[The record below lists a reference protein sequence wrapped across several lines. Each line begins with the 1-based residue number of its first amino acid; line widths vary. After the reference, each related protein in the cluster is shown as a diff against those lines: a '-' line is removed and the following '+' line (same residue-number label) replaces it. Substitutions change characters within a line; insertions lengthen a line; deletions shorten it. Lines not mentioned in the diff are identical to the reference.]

1 MRIVRGKLHIWGL
14 CIVLVAAAIT
24 SVYSAPSAHA
34 DQITTRSLTLV
45 AGATDGGSKPGG
57 VVNHAFVFTVPSVGN
72 QNIGSIKFEYCTVA
86 VQVACVAPTGM
97 NASAATFG
105 NETGSAVT
113 GFSMVAGSRTANSY
127 HITRT
132 AASVAAN
139 SVIKVQINSV
149 TNPTPTNY
157 TFFVRITTF
166 SGTDGATGPVD
177 TGSVAASTA
186 TQIVVTGVMPEA
198 LTFCTGATISKTL
211 GIPDCTTATPGAI
224 NFNQLFSPSDT
235 ATATSQMAAGTN
247 AASGYVITV
256 NGTTLTSGG
265 NTIPAMTTAAAK
277 TRGKSEFGLNLKLNT
292 VSTSTIAVGAEVD
305 AAPDATNLRGQAKT
319 GYNTVDTFKFNSGDV
334 VAASDFNT
342 AGPTNPQIF
351 TVSYIADVAG
361 NQISG
366 TYVATLTYICTPT
379 Y

>member
-97 NASAATFG
+97 SASAATFG

-113 GFSMVAGSRTANSY
+113 GFSMVNGSRTANSY
-127 HITRT
+127 HITRS
-132 AASVAAN
+132 AASVTAN
-139 SVIKVQINSV
+139 SVVKIQINNV

-166 SGTDGATGPVD
+166 SGTDGVTGPVD

-198 LTFCTGATISKTL
+198 LTFCTGATVAKTL
-211 GIPDCTTATPGAI
+211 GVPDCTTATPGAI

-235 ATATSQMAAGTN
+235 ATATSQMAASTN

-256 NGTTLTSGG
+256 NGTTLTSGA

-305 AAPDATNLRGQAKT
+305 AAPDGTNLRGQAKT
-319 GYNTVDTFKFNSGDV
+319 GYNTVDTFKFNPGDV
-334 VAASDFNT
+334 VAASDFNV
-342 AGPTNPQIF
+342 AGPTNPQIY

>member
-1 MRIVRGKLHIWGL
+1 MRIVREKLYIWGL
-14 CIVLVAAAIT
+14 CIVLVAAAVT
-24 SVYSAPSAHA
+24 SVYSAPSAYA
-34 DQITTRSLTLV
+34 EQITTRSLTLV

-57 VVNHAFVFTVPSVGN
+57 VVNHAFVFTVPSIGN
-72 QNIGSIKFEYCTVA
+72 QNIGSVKFEYCTVA

-97 NASAATFG
+97 NATAATFG

-113 GFSMVAGSRTANSY
+113 GFSMGAKTANSF
-127 HITRT
+127 ILTRAT
-132 AASVAAN
+132 ASVAAN
-139 SVIKVQINSV
+139 SIVKVQANSV

-157 TFFVRITTF
+157 TFFVRITTYT
-166 SGTDGATGPVD
+166 GTDGATGPVD

-198 LTFCTGATISKTL
+198 LTFCTGATVSKTL
-211 GIPDCTTATPGAI
+211 GVPDCTTATPGAI

-235 ATATSQMAAGTN
+235 ATATSQMAASTN

-256 NGTTLTSGG
+256 NGTTLTSGA
-265 NTIPAMTTAAAK
+265 NTIPAMTTAATK
-277 TRGKSEFGLNLKLNT
+277 TRGKSEFGMNLKLNT
-292 VSTSTIAVGAEVD
+292 VATSTLAVGAEVD
-305 AAPDATNLRGQAKT
+305 AAPDGTDLRGQAKT
-319 GYNTVDTFKFNSGDV
+319 GYNTVDTFKFSPGDV
-334 VAASDFNT
+334 VAASDFNV
-342 AGPTNPQIF
+342 AGPTNPQIY

-379 Y
+379 F